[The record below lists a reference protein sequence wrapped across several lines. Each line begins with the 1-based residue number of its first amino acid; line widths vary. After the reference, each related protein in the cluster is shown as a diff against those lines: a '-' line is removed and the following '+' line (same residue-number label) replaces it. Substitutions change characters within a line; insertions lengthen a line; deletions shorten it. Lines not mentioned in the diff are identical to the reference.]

1 MKKIYK
7 VETTAR
13 FITFV
18 ETDSSGMAEIL
29 VNKTLSQAVRCNK
42 PAGVE
47 KMLFNGVVYSNAQEC
62 SKLMDTTNGHS
73 ESLVIRINDAYM
85 YANKPFKQIATTLAI
100 RDKEEFVDAVGCN
113 PEDANIDELCYYYC
127 MRVADDRDLET
138 ILSFCRR

>member
-18 ETDSSGMAEIL
+18 ETESSGMAEIL

-113 PEDANIDELCYYYC
+113 PEDADIDELCYHYC

>member
-18 ETDSSGMAEIL
+18 ETESSGMAEIL

>member
-29 VNKTLSQAVRCNK
+29 TNKTLSQAVRCNK

>member
-18 ETDSSGMAEIL
+18 ESESAGNADIL

-47 KMLFNGVVYSNAQEC
+47 KMLFNGVLYSNVQEC

-85 YANKPFKQIATTLAI
+85 YANNPFQQIAKPLPLGI
-100 RDKEEFVDAVGCN
+100 RKN
-113 PEDANIDELCYYYC
+113 LL
-127 MRVADDRDLET
+127 MQ
-138 ILSFCRR
+138 

>member
-18 ETDSSGMAEIL
+18 ESESAGMADIL
-29 VNKTLSQAVRCNK
+29 VNKTLSQAVRCSK

-47 KMLFNGVVYSNAQEC
+47 KMLFNGVLYSNVQDC

-85 YANKPFKQIATTLAI
+85 YANNPFQQIAKTLAI
-100 RDKEEFVDAVGCN
+100 RDKEEFVDAVGYN
-113 PEDANIDELCYYYC
+113 PEDADIDELCYFYC
-127 MRVADDRDLET
+127 MRVADDKDLET

>member
-13 FITFV
+13 FVTFV

-127 MRVADDRDLET
+127 MRVADDKDLET